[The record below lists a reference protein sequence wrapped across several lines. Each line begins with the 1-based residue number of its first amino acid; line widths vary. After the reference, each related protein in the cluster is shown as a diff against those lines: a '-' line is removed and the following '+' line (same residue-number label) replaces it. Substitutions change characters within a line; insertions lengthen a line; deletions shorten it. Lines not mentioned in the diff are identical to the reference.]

1 MVVDVSGAIG
11 STTRATACYS
21 PLLTARASFGCES
34 GTVMVP
40 SRVMDVSVKGIEAE
54 VVARLAEQAEREGVS
69 AQEWMRQALRR
80 TAGLLTPRELADRV
94 GARVPASEER
104 YQAAMET
111 VKTRRSARA
120 STVAGATKPDVR
132 HRGR

>member
-1 MVVDVSGAIG
+1 
-11 STTRATACYS
+11 
-21 PLLTARASFGCES
+21 
-34 GTVMVP
+34 
-40 SRVMDVSVKGIEAE
+40 MDVSVKGIEPE

-80 TAGLLTPRELADRV
+80 TAALLTPRELSDRV
-94 GARVPASEER
+94 EARAPVSEDR
-104 YQAAMET
+104 YQATMET

-120 STVAGATKPDVR
+120 STGAGAAKPDVR

>member
-1 MVVDVSGAIG
+1 
-11 STTRATACYS
+11 
-21 PLLTARASFGCES
+21 
-34 GTVMVP
+34 
-40 SRVMDVSVKGIEAE
+40 MDVSVKGIEPE

-80 TAGLLTPRELADRV
+80 TAALLTPRELSDCV
-94 GARVPASEER
+94 EARAVSEDR
-104 YQAAMET
+104 YQATMET

-120 STVAGATKPDVR
+120 STGAGAAKPDVR

>member
-1 MVVDVSGAIG
+1 
-11 STTRATACYS
+11 
-21 PLLTARASFGCES
+21 
-34 GTVMVP
+34 
-40 SRVMDVSVKGIEAE
+40 MDVSVKGLAPE

-80 TAGLLTPRELADRV
+80 TAALLTPRELADRV
-94 GARVPASEER
+94 GARAPASDDR

-120 STVAGATKPDVR
+120 STAAGTAKPDVR

>member
-1 MVVDVSGAIG
+1 LRVWY
-11 STTRATACYS
+11 RH
-21 PLLTARASFGCES
+21 
-34 GTVMVP
+34 GTIT
-40 SRVMDVSVKGIEAE
+40 VMDVSVKGIEAE

-94 GARVPASEER
+94 GARAPVSEER